1 MSKTL
6 NISFP
11 VLLILIFS
19 CAPAVDDKTKV
30 VTHDEAETGRLNDL
44 PSGQELSIVFYNTE
58 NLYDTIDSPGTD
70 DAEFTPEARIPWTT
84 RRFNTKLDRMADVF
98 GSIASPAMPDIIGL
112 AEVEN
117 KYVLECLIKTG
128 KMRGA
133 AYGIVHFESADER
146 GSDVALLYKKSSF
159 EVTMAQ
165 PLKVKILNT
174 GDRTR
179 DILLVKGKTR
189 SGNELHL
196 FVNHWP
202 SRREGAEL
210 TEFKRIEAAKTL
222 RRQVSD
228 IFDADPSARM
238 VIMGDFNDEPGNRS
252 IREVLSAKQ
261 PRPPY
266 SATDLYNLF
275 YNDFKAGRGTT
286 CFKDWDMF
294 DQLIVSGSMLDR
306 SAGLHCTPES
316 ASIFS
321 PDRLIHKDRNG
332 KSRPNRTMG
341 EKYFGGYSDH
351 LPVMLK
357 LEE

>member
-1 MSKTL
+1 MTKTL
-6 NISFP
+6 SLLFP
-11 VLLILIFS
+11 VLLLLVFS

-30 VTHDEAETGRLNDL
+30 ITDNEADTGRLNDL
-44 PSGQELSIVFYNTE
+44 PSGQGLSIVFYNTE

-70 DAEFTPEARIPWTT
+70 DTEFTPEARIPWTAK
-84 RRFNTKLDRMADVF
+84 RFNTKLDRLADVF
-98 GSIASPAMPDIIGL
+98 SSVASPAMPDIIGL

-117 KYVLECLIKTG
+117 KFVLERLLKTG
-128 KMRGA
+128 KMKSA
-133 AYGIVHFESADER
+133 AYGIVHFDSPDER

-159 EVTMAQ
+159 DVVTAQ

-179 DILLVKGKTR
+179 DILYVKGRTK
-189 SGNELHL
+189 SGEVLHL

-202 SRREGAEL
+202 SRREGTEL
-210 TEFKRIEAAKTL
+210 TEFKRIETAKTL
-222 RRQVSD
+222 RRQVD
-228 IFDADPSARM
+228 NILDTDPSARI
-238 VIMGDFNDEPGNRS
+238 VIMGDFNDEPGSRS

-266 SATDLYNLF
+266 APAELYNLL
-275 YNDFKAGRGTT
+275 YDDFKAGKGTT
-286 CFKDWDMF
+286 YFKDWDMF
-294 DQLIVSGSMLDR
+294 DQLIVSGSLLKG
-306 SAGLHCTPES
+306 SAGLRCTPES

-341 EKYFGGYSDH
+341 DKYFGGYSDH
-351 LPVMLK
+351 LPVVLK